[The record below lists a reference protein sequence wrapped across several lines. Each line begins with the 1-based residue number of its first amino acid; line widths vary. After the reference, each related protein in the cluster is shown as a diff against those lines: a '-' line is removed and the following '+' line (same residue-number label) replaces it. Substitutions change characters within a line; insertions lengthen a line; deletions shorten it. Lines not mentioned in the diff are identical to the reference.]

1 MNVFDITGK
10 VRVLF
15 LVVVFDVMLYYVCRF
30 VNCVESWTRPKKR
43 FLP

>member
-15 LVVVFDVMLYYVCRF
+15 LAVVFDVTVYYVRRS
-30 VNCVESWTRPKKR
+30 VNCVESWTLPRKR